1 MRNTAK
7 RIAAMVAALMMT
19 ATGTVCFGANAGPN
33 IGSNANNRNDV
44 EWEHRRFPVHLADT
58 SQPVD
63 PFRYD
68 YDYNNKKEAE
78 AHFNNYNKK
87 MDELKSEW
95 GALLEATG
103 YSLDELRYGGDI
115 KIPLGGKVTVHFGQF
130 TYSLYADEGES
141 NLDQYIDQPTAS
153 VEQLGRIVN
162 LNVLPIIKYESSR
175 AYCRPYEFTGLQNG
189 TTCLVYQ
196 TNSVE
201 ASFYR
206 IIVGNGKNEGGTQ
219 APAAQQQAAASQA
232 PASWTAGTL

>member
-19 ATGTVCFGANAGPN
+19 ATGTVCFGANVNNGYEAEKDHRLLSVHFAD
-33 IGSNANNRNDV
+33 GSK
-44 EWEHRRFPVHLADT
+44 
-58 SQPVD
+58 PVD
-63 PFRYD
+63 AFDYD

-95 GALLEATG
+95 GTLLEATG

-130 TYSLYADEGES
+130 TYSLHADEGES
-141 NLDQYIDQPTAS
+141 NMDQYIDQPSAS
-153 VEQLGRIVN
+153 VEQLSRIVN
-162 LNVLPIIKYESSR
+162 LNVLPMIKYEASR

-196 TNSVE
+196 TVNVE
-201 ASFYR
+201 PSFYR
-206 IIVGNGKNEGGTQ
+206 IIVGNGKNEGGTK
-219 APAAQQQAAASQA
+219 APAAQQQAATSQA